1 VTVTATDDDGGSGGD
16 SSTVEVA
23 NVAPTVTID
32 SIQTGVNGGEN
43 ATLNASFSDPG
54 SDDTHTATID
64 WGDGTTESVGVDQS
78 TDTLSAIHTYA
89 DGGSYTVTVT
99 VEDDDGGTGS
109 AEETVNVQADC
120 LNPREISRGQ
130 EDQECPRDRTI
141 ERGESREEL
150 DRETDRRSDTKRRD
164 RGRGDRGR

>member
-1 VTVTATDDDGGSGGD
+1 
-16 SSTVEVA
+16 VEVA

-32 SIQTGVNGGEN
+32 SVQTGVDGGEN

-54 SDDTHTATID
+54 SADTHTAIID

-78 TDTLSAIHTYA
+78 TDTLSATHAYA

-99 VEDDDGGTGS
+99 VEDDDGGTDS
-109 AEETVNVQADC
+109 TEETVNVQTDC
-120 LNPREISRGQ
+120 LNRREISRGQ
-130 EDQECPRDRTI
+130 EGQECPKNRTI
-141 ERGESREEL
+141 ERGGSREEL

-164 RGRGDRGR
+164 RSRGERRNSDR